1 MKLFDILDFT
11 IVDAIDIVLFA
22 ALLYYLYR
30 LIRGTVAINI
40 FMGIVII
47 YLIWKITEAL
57 QMQLLSSILGQF
69 IGVGVF
75 ALIVVFQQEIRRFL
89 LTIGSTNITAR
100 NKLHRAFHFFKE
112 KEILLNIESLPL
124 DFVTQTGDKVNIEFS
139 EPIIESIFYKNSPL
153 HDGAIVIKGDHIV
166 ATRVI
171 LPVASEINLPKRY
184 GLRHRAAISITEK
197 TDATALVV
205 SEETGH
211 ISYFKNGAFV
221 KFKNNDELIKAVQ
234 SDF

>member
-11 IVDAIDIVLFA
+11 ITDAIDILLFA

-40 FMGIVII
+40 FMGIVMI
-47 YLIWKITEAL
+47 YLIWKVTEAL

-100 NKLHRAFHFFKE
+100 NKLHRVFHFFKQ
-112 KEILLNIESLPL
+112 KEILLNIESLVSVCEKLGSSNTGALIVLEHNMPL
-124 DFVTQTGDKVNIEFS
+124 DFVNIKS
-139 EPIIESIFYKNSPL
+139 SKDP
-153 HDGAIVIKGDHIV
+153 
-166 ATRVI
+166 
-171 LPVASEINLPKRY
+171 
-184 GLRHRAAISITEK
+184 
-197 TDATALVV
+197 
-205 SEETGH
+205 
-211 ISYFKNGAFV
+211 
-221 KFKNNDELIKAVQ
+221 
-234 SDF
+234 

>member
-89 LTIGSTNITAR
+89 LTNWFYQYHCTQQATPCFS
-100 NKLHRAFHFFKE
+100 
-112 KEILLNIESLPL
+112 LLQRE
-124 DFVTQTGDKVNIEFS
+124 G
-139 EPIIESIFYKNSPL
+139 NS
-153 HDGAIVIKGDHIV
+153 A
-166 ATRVI
+166 
-171 LPVASEINLPKRY
+171 
-184 GLRHRAAISITEK
+184 
-197 TDATALVV
+197 
-205 SEETGH
+205 
-211 ISYFKNGAFV
+211 
-221 KFKNNDELIKAVQ
+221 
-234 SDF
+234 